1 MADDSDFLSRLMSFG
16 LSEKE
21 AQTYLHL
28 LKYGPKPPT
37 LLAKSLKTYRE
48 DVHRTLSSLID
59 KGVVNPSLDSP
70 TVYSAVELET
80 ALDVALK
87 RHETGLRDMEVKKL
101 ELMELSQQNRF
112 RPSDE
117 FTSYKILKN
126 FKEATVVM
134 QSLMSSMDEEIICVF
149 PEIIFVTSSL
159 FGLNEEI
166 KRFIDR
172 GGTYK
177 IISDISYPTIELVQ
191 ENLDMGIDV
200 RHLEGYKGLIF
211 TVFDRKIALSAIN
224 ADIRRATL
232 DEPASGLW
240 ADDPA
245 YANYLVSTFELL
257 WAQAIPVAQRIEQL
271 LKEGPPQAWPMNLL
285 RHLALLMEGAI
296 ADADLE
302 QSINCSQ

>member
-1 MADDSDFLSRLMSFG
+1 MADDSEFLSRLMSFG

-28 LKYGPKPPT
+28 LKYGPKLPT

-59 KGVVNPSLDSP
+59 KGMVNPSLDSP
-70 TVYSAVELET
+70 TVYSAVELEI

-117 FTSYKILKN
+117 FTSYKIFKSL
-126 FKEATVVM
+126 KEAVATM
-134 QSLMSSMDEEIICVF
+134 QSLMSSMDEEIICVV
-149 PEIIFVTSSL
+149 PEIMFVIDSL
-159 FGLNEEI
+159 FGLNEEM

-172 GGTYK
+172 GGKFRVITE
-177 IISDISYPTIELVQ
+177 ISYPSIELAQQ
-191 ENLDMGIDV
+191 ELAIGKDI
-200 RHLEGYKGLIF
+200 RCLEGYTGLIF

-224 ADIRRATL
+224 ADIRKASL
-232 DEPASGLW
+232 DTPISGLW
-240 ADDPA
+240 ADDPS

-257 WAQAIPVAQRIEQL
+257 WKQSVPAAQRIEEL
-271 LKEGPPQAWPMNLL
+271 LQEGPPQA
-285 RHLALLMEGAI
+285 
-296 ADADLE
+296 
-302 QSINCSQ
+302 